1 MSKTISTSYLLLQWS
16 YWIRVKAGIP
26 GYTSPMWALMRDN
39 VQQSSP
45 PDPNI
50 SDEMAGMIDAMI
62 ARMYCLKPVQATALW
77 NSYRYNLS
85 NHALGRMLTE
95 HFPQEGKITHVKA
108 GQLVS
113 LGYEWIDS
121 GLLHMTE
128 AA

>member
-1 MSKTISTSYLLLQWS
+1 MKTLSTSYLMLQWS
-16 YWIRVKAGIP
+16 YWIRVKAGVP
-26 GYTSPMWALMRDN
+26 GYTSPMYALMRDN

-50 SDEMAGMIDAMI
+50 SDELAGVIDAMI
-62 ARMYCLKPVQATALW
+62 ARMYCIKPLQAIALW

-85 NHALGRMLTE
+85 NHALGRLMTE
-95 HFPQEGKITHVKA
+95 RLDVDKITHVKA

-121 GLLHMTE
+121 GLFHLQE